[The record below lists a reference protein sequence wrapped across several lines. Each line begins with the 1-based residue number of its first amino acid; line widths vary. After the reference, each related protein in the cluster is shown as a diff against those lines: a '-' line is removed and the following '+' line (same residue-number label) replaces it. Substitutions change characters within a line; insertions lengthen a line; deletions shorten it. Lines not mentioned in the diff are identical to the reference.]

1 MSAAVFA
8 WMERI
13 RHDLEPTPGRMNA
26 SLRIVL
32 ASIITL
38 LFLMT
43 LRMPFASI
51 GMYFVFLIGRDSP
64 AVSFRSGLFSLLTLV
79 ASVATVLGVVILT
92 DNDPMARVLSV
103 AAVSFVAGIFML
115 ASTLP
120 SLASTWGFIFC
131 TLIALWETHTPAN
144 ALVKLTLYILGTI
157 SIAVASVVAVEYIF
171 GNRHPSEELQRQ
183 RVERY
188 QALEAMYS
196 LYAQGAESAV
206 ISPAVSRVSRL
217 AATGQA
223 GMQRLYNTM
232 VERNLDTGE
241 LPVGTRVR
249 ITMLAQLM
257 DVSAAF
263 GWQYP
268 VLSDPVL
275 RRRCAHIA
283 ELCHYLAEGAV
294 PPDRETEL
302 AMEHPIGLDPSLL
315 DRVDN
320 VLHSIISMPTKQTYE
335 GTWFRAGVEPLDAA
349 TKLPAD
355 GKEAAAIVERVRGA
369 RFNARGSHS
378 RRSPRNSGAW
388 LRRCFTT

>member
-1 MSAAVFA
+1 MSATVSA

-26 SLRIVL
+26 TLRIVL
-32 ASIITL
+32 ASVITL

-64 AVSFRSGLFSLLTLV
+64 AVSFRSGLFSLLTLA

-103 AAVSFVAGIFML
+103 AVVSFVAGIFML

-120 SLASTWGFIFC
+120 SLASTWGFIFSI
-131 TLIALWETHTPAN
+131 LIATWETHLPAN
-144 ALVKLTLYILGTI
+144 ALTKLALYILGTI
-157 SIAVASVVAVEYIF
+157 SIAVASVVAVEYVF

-188 QALEAMYS
+188 QLLEAMYS
-196 LYAQGAESAV
+196 LYARGAESAE
-206 ISPAVSRVSRL
+206 ISSAVARVSRL
-217 AATGQA
+217 AASGQA
-223 GMQRLYNTM
+223 GMQRLYNTI

-241 LPVGTRVR
+241 LPVGARVR

-268 VLSDPVL
+268 GSIRSCLAKTMRPHRRALPLSG
-275 RRRCAHIA
+275 RRNCA
-283 ELCHYLAEGAV
+283 
-294 PPDRETEL
+294 P
-302 AMEHPIGLDPSLL
+302 
-315 DRVDN
+315 
-320 VLHSIISMPTKQTYE
+320 
-335 GTWFRAGVEPLDAA
+335 
-349 TKLPAD
+349 
-355 GKEAAAIVERVRGA
+355 
-369 RFNARGSHS
+369 
-378 RRSPRNSGAW
+378 
-388 LRRCFTT
+388 